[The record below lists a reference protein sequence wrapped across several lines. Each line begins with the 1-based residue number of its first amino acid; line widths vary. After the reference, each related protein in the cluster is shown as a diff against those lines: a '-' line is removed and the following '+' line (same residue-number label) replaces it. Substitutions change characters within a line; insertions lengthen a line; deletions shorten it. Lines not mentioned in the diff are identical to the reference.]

1 MSSGLNIVAHNLQGM
16 YTNRQLGIVNNKKAK
31 SAEKLS
37 TGYKINR
44 AADDAAGLSIS
55 EKMRR
60 QIRGLSQ
67 GTENAQ
73 DGVSMCQTADG
84 ALAEVGDMLHRI
96 TELSVKSANGTMS
109 PSDRQDVQAEINEI
123 LQEIDR
129 ISTTTKFNEQMLFV
143 KNTEL
148 ETSLSTIDP
157 LSIDYDDSVN
167 KYGMVFAEAKKS
179 LLNGTASEYAEN
191 YTYLGRDYKETV
203 ISGLS
208 NAAIAVDIAIYSS
221 KLRNSDL
228 TDLEKTKRLYAKQE
242 HYVPIVYDNLKEDPR
257 LLGALTTASQS
268 KFRSANDWLIKGPG
282 VENGEIACAYYMKA
296 RDTYNSVGHD
306 GSYGPGLKVAS
317 ALYDYAEDLRYTR
330 GRLVHPDSIN
340 GITQGIGFCKGTL
353 AYVNTDYYL
362 QGMPEEDYIKAAY
375 DSLYEPR
382 DDGMLI
388 HDDMYLRSDI
398 SSETLDQI
406 VFAFMSLFDGPN
418 DELNKILENKGSDE
432 TEAVTENE
440 YNRIWIQSGAENSDR
455 NGMYVEIDRMDTEV
469 LGIKD
474 LDASTLEGA
483 RDAIGRMEPALLKLN
498 NIRSKIGAQQ
508 NRLEHTIKNQLNV
521 VENTQASESLIRDA
535 DMADEMVKFS
545 KEGILQQAGQSML
558 SQANQA
564 NQGVLSLLQ

>member
-84 ALAEVGDMLHRI
+84 ALAEEDVMLHRI
-96 TELSVKSANGTMS
+96 TELSVKSANGSMS

-282 VENGEIACAYYMKA
+282 VENGEIACTYYMKA

-306 GSYGPGLKVAS
+306 GSYGSGLKVAS

-382 DDGMLI
+382 YDGMLI

-418 DELNKILENKGSDE
+418 DELNKLLENKGSDE

-440 YNRIWIQSGAENSDR
+440 YNRIWIQSGADNSDD
-455 NGMYVEIDRMDTEV
+455 NGMYLEIGRMDTEV
-469 LGIKD
+469 LGIRD
-474 LDASTLEGA
+474 LNASTMEGA